1 MLVCPPVFK
10 TGRGWSRAV
19 RMGSIPI
26 HPRQKQASCGCTATG
41 GLLFFA
47 AFYRKAPYSLFR
59 VQFLGEHG
67 FHAKKTGSND
77 GGIDIIATSIARPIK
92 YSLRFRTHVNR

>member
-47 AFYRKAPYSLFR
+47 AFYRKAPYLSIDGWGK
-59 VQFLGEHG
+59 GEKRQV
-67 FHAKKTGSND
+67 F
-77 GGIDIIATSIARPIK
+77 
-92 YSLRFRTHVNR
+92 Y